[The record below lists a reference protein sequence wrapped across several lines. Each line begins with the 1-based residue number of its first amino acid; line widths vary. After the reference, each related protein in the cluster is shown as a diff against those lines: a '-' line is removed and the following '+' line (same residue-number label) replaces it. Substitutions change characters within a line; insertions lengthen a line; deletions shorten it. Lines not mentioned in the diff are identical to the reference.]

1 MSSGRRE
8 EQLMVWWCEIGI
20 ALTELGLALR
30 VSRSLSDWK
39 CWGRWFCDGG
49 EEVGV
54 SMSNRMAG

>member
-1 MSSGRRE
+1 
-8 EQLMVWWCEIGI
+8 MVWWCEIGI